1 MIKHLVSIGQEELR
15 EELALLARMNRAI
28 LNFSPRHGASIKA
41 RYKRTFFLDQAF
53 CNQLGFHVDEDDMV
67 VGLPSQDYDLDVFDA
82 FSKIQSSC
90 GFLVHPL
97 EYLFLVTRAGDLD
110 ARDSNIIAIALP
122 LPKSFHDDLAR
133 IGKITFVKMN
143 HQKKFSSVGAT
154 TETSFVIEVRR
165 DKKMFWEKK
174 G

>member
-15 EELALLARMNRAI
+15 EELALLARLNRAV
-28 LNFSPRHGASIKA
+28 LNFSPRHGASINA

-53 CNQLGFHVDEDDMV
+53 CSQLGFHADEDDIV
-67 VGLPSQDYDLDVFDA
+67 VGLPSQEYDMDVFDA

-97 EYLFLVTRAGDLD
+97 EYLFLVTRAGDLE
-110 ARDSNIIAIALP
+110 ARESNIIAIALP
-122 LPKSFHDDLAR
+122 LPKSFHDNLAR

-143 HQKKFSSVGAT
+143 YQNKFSPVGAT

-174 G
+174 S